1 MLTAIITIAIVLLAI
16 FLLFKIFGWSLKM
29 FFKLLVNTIIGGVIL
44 ILLNLVGGRIG
55 FTVPITI
62 LSSLIVGV
70 LGVAGVILVVL
81 YTLLV

>member
-1 MLTAIITIAIVLLAI
+1 MLLAI

-44 ILLNLVGGRIG
+44 ILLNLVGGLIG

>member
-29 FFKLLVNTIIGGVIL
+29 FFKLLVNTIIGWVIL
-44 ILLNLVGGRIG
+44 ILLNLVGGLIG

-62 LSSLIVGV
+62 LS
-70 LGVAGVILVVL
+70 
-81 YTLLV
+81 

>member
-44 ILLNLVGGRIG
+44 ILLNLVGGLIG

-70 LGVAGVILVVL
+70 LGGVLMYIFLRK
-81 YTLLV
+81 

>member
-29 FFKLLVNTIIGGVIL
+29 FFKLLANTIIGGVIL
-44 ILLNLVGGRIG
+44 ILLNLVGGLIG